1 MVLVAVLEVVMAQ
14 VYVLKIDLNYCQI
27 NIAWYNC
34 RCQKQLLSEIEAS
47 CLIIQCGPQVAIG
60 CYKYL
65 IGQSKCL

>member
-14 VYVLKIDLNYCQI
+14 VYILKNLNYCQNLI

-47 CLIIQCGPQVAIG
+47 CWIIQCGPQVTIPVV
-60 CYKYL
+60 
-65 IGQSKCL
+65 INI